1 MKKVIG
7 VIIMLVFV
15 LTMIIA
21 VIILIIS
28 GLSSI
33 LKGAQCPEYSLPA
46 YLEPRTDGDCAAI
59 GILLRKATAGRKCVY
74 VTNDWWQGA
83 NPVHHELAIDLAKG
97 Y

>member
-1 MKKVIG
+1 MTKTI
-7 VIIMLVFV
+7 
-15 LTMIIA
+15 
-21 VIILIIS
+21 VIILYLAVV
-28 GLSSI
+28 GLWVFEFFTGYMANYI
-33 LKGAQCPEYSLPA
+33 VIYQCPEYTLPE

-83 NPVHHELAIDLAKG
+83 NPVHHELAIDLAQG